1 MGNTSSW
8 TRRGF
13 LGLTGATLGSLAVA
27 GCGSGSGGAT
37 ASGGDQYKLVEKM
50 QKRGRAIL
58 GIIDSPPS
66 SFLKDD
72 KPTGYNVEI
81 VQAILRDKYD
91 ITEFEAFQ
99 ADFAGMIPGLQ
110 ARRMDICCAGLLIT
124 DERCQ
129 SVAMSAASYVLVYSL
144 AVKPGNPDNF
154 AAIADIKDAGAT
166 LAVEKATTQE
176 RVAREILEGKQ
187 IITVAGRQDGADAVR
202 IGRAN
207 AYLAPQSAIKQVL
220 DAGGDPLDMTDDVA
234 DMPKI
239 GSAYAMHQDDADFA
253 TAFSDDFTELR
264 ESGEYAKILEKYG
277 ADPTLLDS
285 DGVQLTC
292 KA

>member
-1 MGNTSSW
+1 MGKTTSW
-8 TRRGF
+8 TRRSF
-13 LGLTGATLGSLAVA
+13 LGMTGASLGGLAFA
-27 GCGSGSGGAT
+27 GCGSGSAGT
-37 ASGGDQYKLVEKM
+37 SDGDGQFKLVETM
-50 QKRGRAIL
+50 QKRGRAVL

-91 ITEFEAFQ
+91 ISEFEAFQ
-99 ADFAGMIPGLQ
+99 ADFVGMVPGLQ

-129 SVAMSAASYVLVYSL
+129 SIAMSAASYVLIYSF
-144 AVKPGNPDNF
+144 AVKPGNPDNLT
-154 AAIADIKDAGAT
+154 AIADIKDAGAT

-176 RVAREILEGKQ
+176 RVAREILDGKQ

-202 IGRAN
+202 IGRAD
-207 AYLAPQSAIKQVL
+207 AYLAPQSAIEQVL
-220 DAGGDPLDMTDDVA
+220 DAGGDPLDITDHVT
-234 DMPKI
+234 DMPKT
-239 GSAYAMHQDDADFA
+239 GSAYAMHKDDADFA
-253 TAFSDDFTELR
+253 AAFIDDFAELK
-264 ESGEYAKILEKYG
+264 ESGQYAKILEKYD
-277 ADPTLLDS
+277 ADPTLIEM

-292 KA
+292 PT

>member
-1 MGNTSSW
+1 M
-8 TRRGF
+8 
-13 LGLTGATLGSLAVA
+13 TGASLGGLAFA
-27 GCGSGSGGAT
+27 GCGSGDAGTSSGDG
-37 ASGGDQYKLVEKM
+37 SQYKLVETM

-91 ITEFEAFQ
+91 ISEFEAFQ
-99 ADFAGMIPGLQ
+99 ADFVGMVPGLQ

-129 SVAMSAASYVLVYSL
+129 SIAMSAASYVLIYSF
-144 AVKPGNPDNF
+144 AVKPGNPDNL

-176 RVAREILEGKQ
+176 RVAREILDGKQ

-202 IGRAN
+202 IGRAD
-207 AYLAPQSAIKQVL
+207 AYLAPQSAIEQVL
-220 DAGGDPLDMTDDVA
+220 DAGGDPLDITDDVA
-234 DMPKI
+234 DMPKT
-239 GSAYAMHQDDADFA
+239 GSAYAMHKDDADFA
-253 TAFSDDFTELR
+253 AAFSDDFAELK
-264 ESGEYAKILEKYG
+264 ESGEYAKILEKYD
-277 ADPTLLDS
+277 ADPTLIEM

-292 KA
+292 PT